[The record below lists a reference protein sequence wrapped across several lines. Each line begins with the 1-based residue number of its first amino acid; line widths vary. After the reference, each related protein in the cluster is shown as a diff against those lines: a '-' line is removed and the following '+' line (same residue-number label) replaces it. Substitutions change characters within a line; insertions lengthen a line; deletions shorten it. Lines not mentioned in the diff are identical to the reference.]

1 MGMGRFDESRA
12 HFTRAIEIE
21 PVSPI
26 ILSGLANLYDL
37 QGDYEKEIEQSK
49 KVLEIDPNFAYAH
62 FYLGMGYERKQ
73 MFTEASETLATTMT
87 LFGEPPECAQEVKD
101 AFTKNG
107 MKGWWQKRLEQIETR
122 LHLKNF
128 QAYYKALVQLR
139 IDDREGALK
148 SLNQAYRQ
156 RDRALAY
163 AKFEQRLDPL
173 RGDPRFQDLVRR
185 MGLNDN

>member
-37 QGDYEKEIEQSK
+37 QGDYEKEIEQSR
-49 KVLEIDPNFAYAH
+49 KVFEIDPNFAYAH

-87 LFGEPPECAQEVKD
+87 
-101 AFTKNG
+101 
-107 MKGWWQKRLEQIETR
+107 
-122 LHLKNF
+122 
-128 QAYYKALVQLR
+128 
-139 IDDREGALK
+139 
-148 SLNQAYRQ
+148 
-156 RDRALAY
+156 
-163 AKFEQRLDPL
+163 RLDPL